1 LAGSQNNPTKESD
14 MKRVLSSL
22 AALMLVIVMAGSAR
36 AAEVFS
42 LDRSHSEVGF
52 TVTHMMISK
61 VRGNFGDFAVDLT
74 VDAKDLSKSSV
85 KAVIQAA
92 SVDTDNEKRDE
103 HLRGADFFDVAKFK
117 TLTFTSKKIEKR
129 GAQWVAI
136 GDFTMHGV
144 TKTIELPFTFNGPI
158 QDPWGNTRIGIE
170 ATLVL
175 NRQDYGVSY
184 GSGMVG
190 DEVSILITLEATKK

>member
-1 LAGSQNNPTKESD
+1 